1 MIRFSRLFDK
11 GQVFVRCSENEDEQ
25 RELDTLVREVTSICN
40 TTKRTGLWIV
50 ADFEVDLKKV
60 VVTSL
65 EKKIEI
71 TNEDILILRAELN
84 VEIFK
89 RQMEITN
96 SQGDPNA

>member
-25 RELDTLVREVTSICN
+25 RELNTLVREVTSICN

-65 EKKIEI
+65 EKKV
-71 TNEDILILRAELN
+71 ELN
-84 VEIFK
+84 SDEIRVLQAEVIK
-89 RQMEITN
+89 RLK
-96 SQGDPNA
+96 GDCNV